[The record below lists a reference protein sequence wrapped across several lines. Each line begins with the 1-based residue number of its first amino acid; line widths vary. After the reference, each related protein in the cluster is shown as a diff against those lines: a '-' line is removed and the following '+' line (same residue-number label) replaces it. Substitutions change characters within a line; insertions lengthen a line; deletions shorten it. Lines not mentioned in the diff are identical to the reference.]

1 MSSSSKTKKTISYK
15 LVVAA
20 IDFGSTFSRYAYSM
34 NHDFNENPSK
44 VSTNSDWVAGGQL
57 ISHEA
62 PTVLL
67 LNPDRTFKAFGYD
80 AESQYGELAAQDA
93 ERDDGKLFHKEHFY
107 FRRFKMKLYKT
118 KNLMRSTEIED
129 EQGRKMNAIEV
140 FSICIKYL
148 SDEFRKLINK
158 RVTQIKETDIH
169 WVITVPA
176 IWNDASKQFMRE
188 AAEKTGLDGSR
199 LTIALEPEAASLFC
213 MHVPVD
219 KMAITGKPAVNKS
232 PQISNFP
239 IGTKY
244 MVVNAGG
251 GTIDISVHEVIDEGH
266 LKELNWASGGAWGGT
281 MVDKAFEDF
290 IIKLFGIKSYE
301 EFKKNHVEDLVDLQ
315 RELELK
321 KRSISVSKEGK
332 ETLKLPVTLC
342 DVYTELTKKSPQD
355 AIKDNKKFAGK
366 VTYTAG
372 KLRVDCDVMRSWF
385 KECCEK
391 TIDHVSKLLKQPES
405 AGTNTILM
413 VGGFSESMMLQE
425 QMKAAFGDKR
435 LIIPEDA
442 GLAVLKGAVIF
453 GHDPLTIASRI
464 AKCSYGIC
472 VYRDFNPSEHPQDK
486 LVRLGSRKKCKDIF
500 ARHVKKG
507 DELVVGQAQ
516 STLRY
521 SKLEEDQISLDF
533 DIYTSPEDNPKFVD
547 GTDCTFLGKL
557 EVEVPHE
564 KSRGIGVFVSMIF
577 GGTELTVIAK
587 EEKSGKIKKAT
598 FNFLK

>member
-1 MSSSSKTKKTISYK
+1 MSSSSKTKKTVSNK

-20 IDFGSTFSRYAYSM
+20 IDFGTTFSGFAYSM

-44 VSTNSDWVAGGQL
+44 VSTNTNWVAGGQL
-57 ISHEA
+57 ISSKT

-67 LNPDRTFKAFGYD
+67 LNPDRTFKAFGYE
-80 AESQYGELAAQDA
+80 AEGQYGDLAAQDA
-93 ERDDGKLFHKEHFY
+93 ERDDGKLLHKEHFY
-107 FRRFKMKLYKT
+107 FRRFKMKLYK
-118 KNLMRSTEIED
+118 K
-129 EQGRKMNAIEV
+129 V

-148 SDEFRKLINK
+148 SDEFRKLINQ

-176 IWNDASKQFMRE
+176 IWNDSSKQFMRE
-188 AAEKTGLDGSR
+188 AAEK
-199 LTIALEPEAASLFC
+199 
-213 MHVPVD
+213 
-219 KMAITGKPAVNKS
+219 
-232 PQISNFP
+232 
-239 IGTKY
+239 
-244 MVVNAGG
+244 
-251 GTIDISVHEVIDEGH
+251 VIDEDH

-290 IIKLFGIKSYE
+290 IIKIFGGKSYE
-301 EFKKNHVEDLVDLQ
+301 EFKKNHVDDLVDLQ
-315 RELELK
+315 REFELK
-321 KRSISVSKEGK
+321 KRSISVSKVGK

-342 DVYTELTKKSPQD
+342 EVYTKLTKKSLQD
-355 AIKDNKKFAGK
+355 AIKDNKEFAGK
-366 VTYTAG
+366 IAYSAG

-385 KECCEK
+385 KESCEK
-391 TIDHVSKLLKQPES
+391 TIDHVRKLLKQPAS

-472 VYRDFNPSEHPQDK
+472 VYRDFNPSEHPQNK

-516 STLRY
+516 STSRY

-564 KSRGIGVFVSMIF
+564 KSREIGVFVSMIF

>member
-1 MSSSSKTKKTISYK
+1 MSSSSKTKKTVSNK

-20 IDFGSTFSRYAYSM
+20 IDVGTTFSGYAFSM
-34 NHDFNENPSK
+34 NYDFNENPSK
-44 VSTNSDWVAGGQL
+44 IHINCRWIGGGQL
-57 ISHEA
+57 ITNKT

-80 AESQYGELAAQDA
+80 AESQYAELAEQDA

-129 EQGRKMNAIEV
+129 EQGRKMNAIKV

-148 SDEFRKLINK
+148 SDDVRKLIYQRDTDIK
-158 RVTQIKETDIH
+158 RTDIH

-176 IWNDASKQFMRE
+176 IWNDSSKQFMRE
-188 AAEKTGLDGSR
+188 AAEKAGLNGSR

-219 KMAITGKPAVNKS
+219 KMAITGKSADRRS
-232 PQISNFP
+232 SEIRTFP
-239 IGTKY
+239 KGTKY
-244 MVVNAGG
+244 MVVDAGG
-251 GTIDISVHEVIDEGH
+251 GTIDITVHEVIDDGH
-266 LKELNWASGGAWGGT
+266 LKELVASGGAWGGT

-315 RELELK
+315 REFELK

-332 ETLKLPVTLC
+332 ETLRLPVTLYEI
-342 DVYTELTKKSPQD
+342 YTKLTKKSLRD
-355 AIKDNKKFAGK
+355 AANDHKEFAGK

-372 KLRVDCDVMRSWF
+372 KLRIDLDVVRSWF
-385 KECCEK
+385 RESCEK
-391 TIDHVSKLLKQPES
+391 TISHVRNLLKHPAS
-405 AGTNTILM
+405 AGTSTILM
-413 VGGFSESMMLQE
+413 VGGFSESTMLQE
-425 QMKAAFGDKR
+425 QMKAAFGDTR
-435 LIIPEDA
+435 LIIPEYA
-442 GLAVLKGAVIF
+442 GLAVLKGAVMF

-464 AKCSYGIC
+464 ARCSYGIS
-472 VYRDFNPSEHPQDK
+472 VYRDFNPSEHPQNK
-486 LVRLGSRKKCKDIF
+486 LVQFGSRKKCKDIF
-500 ARHVKKG
+500 AIHVKKG
-507 DELVVGQAQ
+507 QELVVGQAQ
-516 STLRY
+516 STSRY
-521 SKLEEDQISLDF
+521 SKLEEDQISLYF
-533 DIYTSPEDNPKFVD
+533 DIYTSPEEDPKFVD
-547 GTDCTFLGKL
+547 SAECTFLGKL

-564 KSRGIGVFVSMIF
+564 KSRAIGVFVSMIF

-587 EEKSGKIKKAT
+587 EEKSGKTTKAA

>member
-1 MSSSSKTKKTISYK
+1 MSSSSKPKKTVSNK

-20 IDFGSTFSRYAYSM
+20 IDFGTTFSRYAYSM
-34 NHDFNENPSK
+34 NHDFNENPSR
-44 VSTNSDWVAGGQL
+44 VTINSNWVAGGQL
-57 ISHEA
+57 ISNKT

-93 ERDDGKLFHKEHFY
+93 ERNDGKLFHKEHFY
-107 FRRFKMKLYKT
+107 FRRLKMKLYKT

-148 SDEFRKLINK
+148 SVQKTI
-158 RVTQIKETDIH
+158 TQIKETDIH

-188 AAEKTGLDGSR
+188 AAEKTGLNGSR

-232 PQISNFP
+232 PQISAFP

-251 GTIDISVHEVIDEGH
+251 GTIDITVHEVIDEGH
-266 LKELNWASGGAWGGT
+266 LKELNLASGGAWGGT

-290 IIKLFGIKSYE
+290 IIKLFGGKSYE
-301 EFKKNHVEDLVDLQ
+301 EFKKNHVDDLVDLQ
-315 RELELK
+315 REFELK
-321 KRSISVSKEGK
+321 KRSISVSKVGK
-332 ETLKLPVTLC
+332 ETFKLPVTLS
-342 DVYTELTKKSPQD
+342 DLYTKLMKKSPQD
-355 AIKDNKKFAGK
+355 AIKDNKEFAGK

-372 KLRVDCDVMRSWF
+372 KLRIDCDVIRSWF
-385 KECCEK
+385 KESCEK
-391 TIDHVSKLLKQPES
+391 TIEHVRNLLKQPAS

-435 LIIPEDA
+435 LIIPENA
-442 GLAVLKGAVIF
+442 GLAVLKGAVMF

-464 AKCSYGIC
+464 AKCSYGIS
-472 VYRDFNPSEHPQDK
+472 VYRDFNPSEHPQGK

-516 STLRY
+516 STSRY

-533 DIYTSPEDNPKFVD
+533 DIYTSPEDDPKFVD
-547 GTDCTFLGKL
+547 GAECTFLGKL

-564 KSRGIGVFVSMIF
+564 KSRETGVFVSMIF

-587 EEKSGKIKKAT
+587 EEKSGKTKKAT